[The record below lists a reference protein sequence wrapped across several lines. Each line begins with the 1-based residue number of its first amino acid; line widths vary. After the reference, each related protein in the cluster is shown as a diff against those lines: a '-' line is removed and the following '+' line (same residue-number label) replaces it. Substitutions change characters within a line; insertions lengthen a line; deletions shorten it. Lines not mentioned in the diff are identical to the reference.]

1 MNCFG
6 PPPRKRKSSSKKNK
20 SKKSSANMMP
30 DPIDILL
37 NEEFERAKATRK
49 FAYFRSFMGNPS
61 SDQPA
66 FSFQSNWW
74 EPSHNLRR
82 SDWATHHDT
91 LNETFAKTKENGSN
105 IESLRSAV
113 DGMYESHGNDTK
125 KNGDDHDRIIK
136 AQEVQEAQMKKHGD
150 SLDKILQIS
159 QGLDE
164 DVRRRRELEEQ
175 QRMRDAL
182 KNSFEQGKQAQ
193 LDTDVKKRWELE
205 EQKRLQEALFESYE
219 KGRKAQFEVQ
229 EQITKSPPPAAT
241 SVKNTDTPPLPR
253 VEALSDHLLSKIQQR
268 EEDERLEYSHR
279 QWHAR
284 LEDEEE
290 RVNRR
295 EQNKAARL
303 ARLMGE
309 DSRLRA
315 RMGASRE
322 DMLPQERMFPAP
334 RYRVDYEDESL
345 ELGAPWGN
353 DMTDRRAP
361 PQRYSRTGGGR
372 RTHPRYSSEFG
383 YFP

>member
-1 MNCFG
+1 MI
-6 PPPRKRKSSSKKNK
+6 
-20 SKKSSANMMP
+20 P
-30 DPIDILL
+30 DPIDMLL

-61 SDQPA
+61 SDKPA

-74 EPSHNLRR
+74 EPSYNLR
-82 SDWATHHDT
+82 SSEWAAHHAMLD
-91 LNETFAKTKENGSN
+91 ETFAKTKENGGS
-105 IESLRSAV
+105 IDSLRTVV
-113 DGMYESHGNDTK
+113 DGLCESHGNHAT
-125 KNGDDHDRIIK
+125 KNGDEHARIIK
-136 AQEVQEAQMKKHGD
+136 AQGLHEAQMKKHGE

-164 DVRRRRELEEQ
+164 EVKRRRELEEQ

-182 KNSFEQGKQAQ
+182 KDSFEQGLQAQ
-193 LDTDVKKRWELE
+193 LDVGTKKEWELE

-219 KGRKAQFEVQ
+219 KGRKAQLKVQ
-229 EQITKSPPPAAT
+229 EQTTKMPSPVAA
-241 SVKNTDTPPLPR
+241 SVKSVDTTPLPR
-253 VEALSDHLLSKIQQR
+253 VEALSDHLLNKIQQR

-284 LEDEEE
+284 LEDEDE
-290 RVNRR
+290 RANRR
-295 EQNKAARL
+295 ERNKAARF
-303 ARLMGE
+303 ARLMEE

-322 DMLPQERMFPAP
+322 DMLPQERIYPAP

-353 DMTDRRAP
+353 DMAERRLP
-361 PQRYSRTGGGR
+361 PQRYSRAGGSR